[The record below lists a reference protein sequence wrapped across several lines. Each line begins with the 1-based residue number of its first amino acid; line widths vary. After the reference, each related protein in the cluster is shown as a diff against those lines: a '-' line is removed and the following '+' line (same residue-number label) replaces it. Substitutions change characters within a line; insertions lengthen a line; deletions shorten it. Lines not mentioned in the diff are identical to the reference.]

1 MRKNLITTIL
11 IFLGSV
17 IAAQVPQSIKYQAVA
32 RDADGAAIKNTDI
45 GVKASI
51 KSGSIDGT
59 IIYAESFVVM
69 ANKVGVFNLN
79 IGQGNIISGDFSTID
94 WGADTYYLNIAID
107 VDGGSNY
114 MNMGTSQLLSVPYS
128 LFTGSIYVNYSNDTL
143 YIGDQYVIIGGGGP
157 PAGTVTDYD
166 GNVYETVTIGSQTWT
181 KENLR
186 SIHYADGTLIEEVY
200 VYDDNESNAAIFG
213 RLYTWNAVSNTG
225 KSVQGICPEGW
236 HIPSKSECET
246 LIDYLG
252 GITVAGGKMKE
263 TGFNYWDNPNDGATN
278 ESGYSGRGAGMRGQ
292 TGNYTSIKQLGAIWT
307 SDENN
312 LKATRMALF
321 HDIPN
326 AFIGDFTKTI
336 SYSARCIKN

>member
-1 MRKNLITTIL
+1 MKRILLSTIL
-11 IFLGSV
+11 LTLVGV
-17 IAAQVPQSIKYQAVA
+17 ITAQVPQSIKYQAVA
-32 RDADGAAIKNTDI
+32 RNTDGAAIANTDI
-45 GVKASI
+45 GVRASI
-51 KSGSIDGT
+51 KSGSIDGSV
-59 IIYAESFVVM
+59 IYSESFIAA
-69 ANKVGVFNLN
+69 ANKVGIFNLN
-79 IGQGNIISGDFSTID
+79 IGQGNIISGNFLDID

-114 MNMGTSQLLSVPYS
+114 LDMGTSQLLSVPYS
-128 LFTGSIYVNYSNDTL
+128 LYTGSIYVNYSNDTL
-143 YIGDQYVIIGGGGP
+143 YIGDKYVIISGGGGP
-157 PAGTVTDYD
+157 SGTVTDFD
-166 GNVYETVTIGSQTWT
+166 GNVYETVTIGTQTWM

-186 SIHYADGTLIEEVY
+186 SLHYADGSTIEEVY
-200 VYDDNESNAAIFG
+200 VYDDNESNAATFG

-326 AFIGDFTKTI
+326 AFIGDFSKTI